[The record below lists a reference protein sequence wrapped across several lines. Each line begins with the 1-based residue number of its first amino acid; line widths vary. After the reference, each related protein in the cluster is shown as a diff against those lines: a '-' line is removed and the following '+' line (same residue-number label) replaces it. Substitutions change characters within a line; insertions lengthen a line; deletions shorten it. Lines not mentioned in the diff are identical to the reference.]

1 MPTTE
6 MLVEALIEM
15 RAHPEEARQQ
25 HFWQLAER
33 FRADLINQAF
43 RLLGNQTDAEDV
55 AQDALC
61 RAYVDLHTLKDPLK
75 LGAWLRSINRFV
87 ALQLLRRRRAMREE
101 RLKTGEMVTLTKT
114 RFPNRRATPED
125 GWQLDDR
132 HARMVAAVDALPEAY
147 REVIVLH
154 YWEKLTLA
162 QVAERLAVPPGTVRS
177 RAARADDMLLK
188 KLRAMEKAEE
198 HPK

>member
-1 MPTTE
+1 MQTTE

-15 RAHPEEARQQ
+15 RRQPGARCSE

-43 RLLGNQTDAEDV
+43 RILGNQADAEDV

-61 RAYVDLHTLKDPLK
+61 RAYIDLHMLKDPLK
-75 LGAWLRSINRFV
+75 VGAWLRSLNRHA
-87 ALQLLRRRRAMREE
+87 ALQLLRRQRSLREQ
-101 RLKTGEMVTLTKT
+101 RLTTGEQVMLTQAKLP
-114 RFPNRRATPED
+114 RRRATPEEGAD
-125 GWQLDDR
+125 FDDR
-132 HARMVAAVDALPEAY
+132 QARMIAAVDALPEIY
-147 REVIVLH
+147 REVLVLH

-162 QVAERLAVPPGTVRS
+162 KVAERLALPPGTVRS
-177 RAARADDMLLK
+177 RVARADEMMLK
-188 KLRAMEKAEE
+188 KLNAMKRAEE